1 MANLTP
7 ELPYS
12 VTRGKILGGSTTL
25 NGTYYVRARKE
36 DFGSWVARGNPE
48 WSYEKVLPFYKKAEK
63 DLFYGETA
71 VHGGSGPVPIART
84 QPEDYQPLARAFA
97 AAFAELGFRAEP
109 DKNGE
114 QPPGYGP
121 VPRNAV
127 DGVRINTG
135 IAYINPHRQRPNLT
149 IRGNTLARKVVFDG
163 TRATGLE
170 VETDGQA
177 ETIGAGQIVLA
188 AGAFNSPHLLL
199 LSGIGPAAEL
209 TAAGVPVI
217 EDLPGVGKD
226 FSDHPDIFVTVHRS
240 GESIRRWWKAR
251 GSLAYP
257 DASRLLI
264 TADAGGS
271 NGYRYRVWK
280 SELAA
285 LSAETGLA
293 ITVCHFPPG
302 TSKWNKIEHRLFS
315 HITMNW
321 RGRPLTSHE
330 VVVQTIAATHNRGG
344 LHVEAALDTGDY
356 PIGVAI
362 SKKRMA
368 ALPLERHATH
378 GTWNYTLCPW
388 QASSS
393 EAAAAGEAG
402 GPAWRRQAM
411 LHRLADSRL
420 TGMTAAQ
427 LQQLAGQLAPSQ
439 AARAQQRYSQ
449 QRGGRARRATGNPRG
464 KPLFDDAARLLLTLL
479 YQRQV
484 CSMNVLADLLEVTAT
499 CIGNLVRETREV
511 LEDHG
516 HQAGVAPVRFAT
528 PDALLA
534 FLGSDLRPARTEI
547 IDRLSHPALTG
558 LTRGALHSLTERLAA
573 GQGPKP
579 NASATK
585 GAAACASPE
594 PGAASSPRKSATA
607 NASCS
612 PSSTRGDCAPS
623 TSSPAPSATS
633 ADPRSATSS
642 AKLSH
647 SSSRKATFRTTHRAA
662 TAHQP
667 ISSLQHQPA
676 TTRRQVDSLR
686 LQCARQRCQDAP
698 GSTAAIASRSP

>member
-1 MANLTP
+1 M
-7 ELPYS
+7 
-12 VTRGKILGGSTTL
+12 GG
-25 NGTYYVRARKE
+25 R
-36 DFGSWVARGNPE
+36 E
-48 WSYEKVLPFYKKAEK
+48 WHPK
-63 DLFYGETA
+63 GE
-71 VHGGSGPVPIART
+71 PVPVEDHSFFTGPDVEQAIPYGIYDIAH
-84 QPEDYQPLARAFA
+84 
-97 AAFAELGFRAEP
+97 
-109 DKNGE
+109 
-114 QPPGYGP
+114 
-121 VPRNAV
+121 
-127 DGVRINTG
+127 NTG
-135 IAYINPHRQRPNLT
+135 WVN
-149 IRGNTLARKVVFDG
+149 
-163 TRATGLE
+163 
-170 VETDGQA
+170 
-177 ETIGAGQIVLA
+177 
-188 AGAFNSPHLLL
+188 
-199 LSGIGPAAEL
+199 
-209 TAAGVPVI
+209 AGV
-217 EDLPGVGKD
+217 
-226 FSDHPDIFVTVHRS
+226 DHDTSVFAV
-240 GESIRRWWKAR
+240 ESIRRWWKAR

-330 VVVQTIAATHNRGG
+330 VVVQTIAATRNRGG

-378 GTWNYTLCPW
+378 GTWNYTLCPR

-411 LHRLADSRL
+411 LHRLADPRL

-499 CIGNLVRETREV
+499 CIGDLVRETREV

-573 GQGPKP
+573 RQ
-579 NASATK
+579 
-585 GAAACASPE
+585 AAQTERLSHQRRGGLRQ
-594 PGAASSPRKSATA
+594 PGTRGGVFPQKITNSERVLLTILYQRRL
-607 NASCS
+607 
-612 PSSTRGDCAPS
+612 SSTRGDCAPW

-667 ISSLQHQPA
+667 ISSLQRQPA

-686 LQCARQRCQDAP
+686 LHRARNILAKVPAGMQAEVKDAYWKIFGTEDLKTPPGPKLAEIIDARITEMAARYAPTYPAAMKCLTTDAAGLTAYLRFPAGHHQRIRHSNFIERTFGETRRRTKVIGRLPGETSCLTLIWAVLDRASAGWRGLNMTPDGLRLLQDLRRSLLDPPRQLQPRIVTTSQPAD
-698 GSTAAIASRSP
+698 GSETVSTVA